1 MEAPV
6 NDAVPPA
13 PGEGEPRVHAAAALH
28 RKLVWLTFFRV
39 IVVTVLL
46 GGTAF
51 VGWSADPDVARETSP
66 LYALVIA
73 TYVASIGLA
82 VALRQRRGL
91 IAVAYAQIAVDVGTA
106 ATVVALTART
116 ESVFV
121 FMYSLAIVNG
131 SILLYR
137 RGAVTAAALAVAAH
151 GGVVLALGTRAE
163 LPRLGTQA
171 LALVA
176 IAVLASYLAELLRRT
191 GERLA
196 DSESD
201 LEAIK
206 ALHESIVQSVAS
218 GLLTLD
224 AARRVTF
231 LNRAGEQML
240 GLSTRELRGR
250 PAGAWFS
257 AFRTEAAR
265 DETEL
270 LNARG
275 ERMRIG
281 YSSFPLLGRG
291 KVIGTAVIF
300 QDLTR
305 MRAMEEAVARTERLA
320 DLGRV
325 AAGLAHEIRNPLA
338 SMSGSIELLRG
349 HPALGGEDRRLM
361 DIVLRE
367 AERLE
372 HLVREFLAF
381 ARPAPPRPVRVDL
394 AAIVG
399 EALDV
404 FVHDPVALRTS
415 FERALAAAAAH
426 GDPDQLRQVIW
437 NLLANASQACA
448 GRGGTIRVATGSDGE
463 GAWLRVEDDGA
474 GIDPGD
480 LDRIFVPFFTT
491 KEQGTGL
498 GLSAV
503 ERIVTAHGGRIDVAS
518 RPGEGTRFT
527 VRLPAAQP
535 AAARATAR

>member
-1 MEAPV
+1 MASPV
-6 NDAVPPA
+6 SDAA
-13 PGEGEPRVHAAAALH
+13 SALPGDGESRAHATDALH
-28 RKLVWLTFFRV
+28 TKLVWLTFFRV
-39 IVVTVLL
+39 IAVTVLL

-51 VGWSADPDVARETSP
+51 VGWSADPEVARGTAP

-73 TYVASIGLA
+73 TYVVSIGLA

-91 IAVAYAQIAVDVGTA
+91 TAVAYAQLAADVGTA
-106 ATVVALTART
+106 AAVVALTGRT

-137 RGAVTAAALAVAAH
+137 RGAVTAAALAVSAH
-151 GGVVLALGTRAE
+151 ATLALAMGTASE
-163 LPRLGTQA
+163 LPRLFVQGP
-171 LALVA
+171 ALVA
-176 IAVLASYLAELLRRT
+176 IAVLASYLAELLRKT

-196 DSESD
+196 VSESD
-201 LEAIK
+201 LEAMK
-206 ALHESIVQSVAS
+206 VLHESIVQSVAS

-224 AARRVTF
+224 AAGRVTF

-240 GLSTRELRGR
+240 GLSSRELHGR
-250 PAGAWFS
+250 PAGEWFA
-257 AFRTEAAR
+257 AFRTDAAR
-265 DETEL
+265 DEAEL
-270 LNARG
+270 VNGRG

-291 KVIGTAVIF
+291 EVIGTAVIF
-300 QDLTR
+300 QNLTR
-305 MRAMEEAVARTERLA
+305 MRAMEEAAARTERLA
-320 DLGRV
+320 DLGRI
-325 AAGLAHEIRNPLA
+325 AAGLAHELRNPLA
-338 SMSGSIELLRG
+338 SMTGSIELLSG
-349 HPALGGEDRRLM
+349 HPALGGENRRLM

-367 AERLE
+367 AARLE
-372 HLVREFLAF
+372 QLVHEFLEF
-381 ARPAPPRPVRVDL
+381 ARPAPPRVGRVDL
-394 AAIVG
+394 AVIVG

-404 FVHDPVALRTS
+404 YAHDPAALHAPV
-415 FERALAAAAAH
+415 ERALAPAAAE

-448 GRGGTIRVATGSDGE
+448 ERGGTIRVATGSDAD
-463 GAWLRVEDDGA
+463 GAWLRVEDDGI

-480 LDRIFVPFFTT
+480 LDRIFIPFFTT

-527 VRLPAAQP
+527 VRLAPP
-535 AAARATAR
+535 PEAARAAAG